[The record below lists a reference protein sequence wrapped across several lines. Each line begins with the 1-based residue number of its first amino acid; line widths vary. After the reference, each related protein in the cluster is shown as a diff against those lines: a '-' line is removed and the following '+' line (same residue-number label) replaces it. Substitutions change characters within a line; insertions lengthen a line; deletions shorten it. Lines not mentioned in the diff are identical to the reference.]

1 MQALNKSPDH
11 KSIEE
16 TLISENKSADSRV
29 GEAIA
34 IVKPKKRKLTMN
46 LSAKLLVLTIGFV
59 MLSEIFVFVPSV
71 AKFRNDWLT
80 DRLTRARTV
89 LLMSPEVPVGVIM
102 PPEQIEANQ
111 KRIEDAM
118 RSFDVVTLAHR
129 KDGRRQLIAMIDE
142 DAGEIGAEFDVIH
155 TGAWQSIHD
164 AFMTLLTTTPRI
176 ISISGSPP
184 GTDQL
189 IQVVALE
196 PPLRA
201 AMLTYTRNV
210 MILSLIISVLTAAM
224 VYFALSKLFVRPIA
238 RLADSMEAFSK
249 NPEASEN
256 IIKPGGRTDE
266 LGTAEERLAEMQ
278 KDLQG
283 TLSSQKRLASLGLA
297 VSKVNHDLRN
307 ILASVQLFSDRL
319 TSLPDPDVQRFAPKL
334 IAGIDRAIGYCE
346 STLVYG
352 SAKEE
357 PPKRQLIRLAKM
369 IKELESLLDLDD
381 HPTVEWR
388 NAVPVGT
395 ELDADPEQIFR
406 VLMNLSRNAIKV
418 LEAMEDESLVRRLTI
433 GANMLEDR
441 TRIIISDTGPGVP
454 KRAQE
459 HLFEAFRGSLSKGG
473 TGLGLA
479 IAHEIV
485 TAHGGTIKLTDDD
498 GPGATFEI
506 ELPNK
511 GKSIV

>member
-1 MQALNKSPDH
+1 MNKSPDH
-11 KSIEE
+11 KTIEDSLVTATKAADDE
-16 TLISENKSADSRV
+16 AASA
-29 GEAIA
+29 EAKQ
-34 IVKPKKRKLTMN
+34 KPKKRKIVMN

-59 MLSEIFVFVPSV
+59 MLSEVFVFVPSV

-89 LLMSPEVPVGVIM
+89 LLVNPELTPGDAVD
-102 PPEQIEANQ
+102 ANLIDARQ
-111 KRIEDAM
+111 KRLENAM
-118 RSFDVVTLAHR
+118 RSFDVVVLAHR
-129 KDGRRQLIAMIDE
+129 KEGRRQLVASIE
-142 DAGEIGAEFDVIH
+142 DDVGDIGSQFDVIN
-155 TGAWQSIHD
+155 TGPWQSIYD
-164 AFMTLLTTTPRI
+164 AFMTLMATKPRT
-176 ISISGSPP
+176 ISISGAPP

-201 AMLTYTRNV
+201 AMLVYTRNV

-224 VYFALSKLFVRPIA
+224 VYFTLTKLFVRPIVRMA
-238 RLADSMEAFSK
+238 ESMEAFSK
-249 NPEASEN
+249 KPEASEN
-256 IIKPGGRTDE
+256 IISPSGRSDE
-266 LGTAEERLAEMQ
+266 LGVAEERLAEMQ

-283 TLSSQKRLASLGLA
+283 TLSSQKHLANLGLA

-319 TSLPDPDVQRFAPKL
+319 TSLPDPSVQRFAPKL

-357 PPKRQLIRLAKM
+357 PPKRQLVSLSKM
-369 IKELESLLDLDD
+369 VKELESLLDLDD
-381 HPTVEWR
+381 HPTIEWR
-388 NAVPVGT
+388 NDVPDT
-395 ELDADPEQIFR
+395 AELDADPEQIFR

-418 LEAMEDESLVRRLTI
+418 LEAMDGDALVRRLTI
-433 GANMLEDR
+433 AAKTLKDR
-441 TRIIISDTGPGVP
+441 IRIVVSDTGPGVP
-454 KRAQE
+454 ERARE
-459 HLFEAFRGSLSKGG
+459 HLFQAFRGSMSKGG

-485 TAHGGTIKLTDDD
+485 TAHGGTIKLIEHDK
-498 GPGATFEI
+498 PGAAFEI
-506 ELPNK
+506 ELPLR
-511 GKSIV
+511 GKTIV

>member
-164 AFMTLLTTTPRI
+164 AFMTLLATTPRI

-388 NAVPVGT
+388 NTVPVGT

>member
-164 AFMTLLTTTPRI
+164 AFMTLLATTPRI

-357 PPKRQLIRLAKM
+357 PPKRQLICLAEM

>member
-1 MQALNKSPDH
+1 MNKSPDH
-11 KSIEE
+11 KTIEDA
-16 TLISENKSADSRV
+16 SVSADPQVSETMETER
-29 GEAIA
+29 
-34 IVKPKKRKLTMN
+34 PKKRKFSMN

-59 MLSEIFVFVPSV
+59 MLSEVFVFVPSV

-89 LLMSPEVPVGVIM
+89 LLMSPEMPIGEVV
-102 PPEQIEANQ
+102 PPEQMEANQ
-111 KRIEDAM
+111 ERIENAI

-129 KDGRRQLIAMIDE
+129 KEGRRQLIAMIDE
-142 DAGEIGAEFDVIH
+142 DAGEIGAEFDVTN
-155 TGAWQSIHD
+155 TGPWQAIYD
-164 AFMTLLTTTPRI
+164 AFMTLLASKPRTI
-176 ISISGSPP
+176 VISGSPP

-210 MILSLIISVLTAAM
+210 MILSLIISILTAAM

-238 RLADSMEAFSK
+238 RMADSMETFSK

-256 IIKPGGRTDE
+256 IIQPSGRADE
-266 LGTAEERLAEMQ
+266 LGSAEERLAEMQ
-278 KDLQG
+278 IDLQG

-319 TSLPDPDVQRFAPKL
+319 TTLPDPDVQRFAPKL

-357 PPKRQLIRLAKM
+357 PPKRQLVCLEKM
-369 IKELESLLDLDD
+369 VKELESLLDLDD
-381 HPTVEWR
+381 HSTIEWR
-388 NAVPVGT
+388 NSVPEET
-395 ELDADPEQIFR
+395 ELDGDPEQIFR
-406 VLMNLSRNAIKV
+406 VLMNLSRNAIKAM
-418 LEAMEDESLVRRLTI
+418 EAMEGEALVRRLSIEAST
-433 GANMLEDR
+433 NEDR
-441 TRIIISDTGPGVP
+441 TRILVSDTGPGIP
-454 KRAQE
+454 KRAKE
-459 HLFEAFRGSLSKGG
+459 HLFEAFRGSNSKGG

-479 IAHEIV
+479 IAYEIV
-485 TAHGGTIKLTDDD
+485 TAHGGTLKLLENDR
-498 GPGATFEI
+498 PGATFEI

>member
-1 MQALNKSPDH
+1 
-11 KSIEE
+11 
-16 TLISENKSADSRV
+16 
-29 GEAIA
+29 
-34 IVKPKKRKLTMN
+34 MN

-59 MLSEIFVFVPSV
+59 MLSEVFVFVPSV

-89 LLMSPEVPVGVIM
+89 LLMTPEMMEGENM
-102 PPEQIEANQ
+102 TGEQIEAHQ
-111 KRIEDAM
+111 TRIENAI
-118 RSFDVVTLAHR
+118 RSFDVITLAQR
-129 KDGRRQLIAMIDE
+129 KDNRRQLIAMIDA
-142 DAGEIGAEFDVIH
+142 DAGEIAAEFDVTH
-155 TGAWQSIHD
+155 TGAWQAIYD
-164 AFMTLLTTTPRI
+164 AFMTLLTTTPRTI
-176 ISISGSPP
+176 AISGSPP

-224 VYFALSKLFVRPIA
+224 VYFALTKLFVRPIA
-238 RLADSMEAFSK
+238 RIVDSMEEFSK
-249 NPEASEN
+249 NPEASSN
-256 IIKPGGRTDE
+256 IIKPTGRTDE

-357 PPKRQLIRLAKM
+357 PPKRQIVHLAKM
-369 IKELESLLDLDD
+369 TKELESLLDLED
-381 HPTVEWR
+381 HPIIEWH
-388 NAVPVGT
+388 NAVPADT
-395 ELDADPEQIFR
+395 ELDADPDQIFR

-418 LEAMEDESLVRRLTI
+418 LEAMDGESLVRRLTI
-433 GANMLEDR
+433 EAVTLEDR
-441 TRIIISDTGPGVP
+441 IQILVSDTGPGVP
-454 KRAQE
+454 KRAKE
-459 HLFEAFRGSLSKGG
+459 HLFEAFRGSISKGG

-479 IAHEIV
+479 IAYEIV
-485 TAHGGTIKLTDDD
+485 TAHGGTIRLRNDDA
-498 GPGATFEI
+498 PGATFEI
-506 ELPNK
+506 ELPNR
-511 GKSIV
+511 GKTIV

>member
-1 MQALNKSPDH
+1 MAM
-11 KSIEE
+11 
-16 TLISENKSADSRV
+16 A
-29 GEAIA
+29 
-34 IVKPKKRKLTMN
+34 KPKKRKLTMN

-59 MLSEIFVFVPSV
+59 MLSEVFVFVPSV

-89 LLMSPEVPVGVIM
+89 LLMSPEVPVGVVM
-102 PPEQIEANQ
+102 PPEQVEANQ
-111 KRIEDAM
+111 KRIENAI

-142 DAGEIGAEFDVIH
+142 DAGEIGAEFDVVH
-155 TGAWQSIHD
+155 TGPWQSIRD
-164 AFMTLLTTTPRI
+164 AFMTLLSTKPRTI
-176 ISISGSPP
+176 VISGSPP
-184 GTDQL
+184 GTNQL

-196 PPLRA
+196 QPLRI

-210 MILSLIISVLTAAM
+210 MILSLIISILTAAM

-256 IIKPGGRTDE
+256 IIKPCGRTDE
-266 LGTAEERLAEMQ
+266 LGTAEEGLAEMQ
-278 KDLQG
+278 KDLQS
-283 TLSSQKRLASLGLA
+283 TLSNQKRLASLGLA

-319 TSLPDPDVQRFAPKL
+319 TALPDPDVQRFAPKL

-357 PPKRQLIRLAKM
+357 PPKRQLVCLSKM

-381 HPTVEWR
+381 HPTIEWR
-388 NAVPVGT
+388 NAVPAET

-418 LEAMEDESLVRRLTI
+418 LEAMEGESLVRRLTI

-441 TRIIISDTGPGVP
+441 TRITISDTGPGVP

-485 TAHGGTIKLTDDD
+485 TAHGGTIKLKDDVS
-498 GPGATFEI
+498 PGATFEI